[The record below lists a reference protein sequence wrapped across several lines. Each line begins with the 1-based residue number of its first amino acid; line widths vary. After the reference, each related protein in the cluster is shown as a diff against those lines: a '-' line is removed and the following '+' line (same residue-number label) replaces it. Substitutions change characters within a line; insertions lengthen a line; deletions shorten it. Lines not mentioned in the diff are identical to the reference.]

1 MTATLLP
8 LAALALFYSPL
19 SLPSWALLVM
29 LLPLCLA
36 VAVIYKAVRVVHVG
50 RLGLEILTLFLYM
63 LAGLAA
69 LMLAGYA
76 IVTAAT

>member
-1 MTATLLP
+1 MIAMIAAISLFTHPLP
-8 LAALALFYSPL
+8 
-19 SLPSWALLVM
+19 LPSWALPVM

-36 VAVIYKAVRVVHVG
+36 VAVIYKAVRVVDVR
-50 RLGLEILTLFLYM
+50 RLGVEILTLFLYM

-76 IVTAAT
+76 IVTWR